1 MYVFLAILL
10 LGILIIAHEFGHF
23 IAARLCGIDV
33 VEFSM
38 GMGPLLLKKKDR
50 KGTQFSVR
58 LLPIGSYCQFRG
70 EDEEGDDPRAFG
82 RQKVWK
88 RFVTVLSG
96 PAMNFLI
103 AVLVIVVYLSA
114 MGIQTIVPKAAQ
126 LEENAMQAG
135 MMIGDEIIAVNGDAV
150 TDTNMIAEAIG
161 ASGGNPVEIAVR
173 RGGQELTL
181 MIEPFYDEAENR
193 YRIGITFDQER
204 QRISLLES
212 VPFSISYNIESVK
225 MIVDTLRNL
234 IFKGEGTDQV
244 TGVVGTVYVI
254 QDVTRQGGVDI
265 YLSLLAM
272 ISVNLGVMNLLPIPG
287 LDGSRL
293 LFLAVEAVRRK
304 PVKPEIEGAIHAAGF
319 VLLMALTVL
328 LTYQDVL
335 RFF

>member
-58 LLPIGSYCQFRG
+58 LLPIGGYCQFRG
-70 EDEEGDDPRAFG
+70 EDEAGDDPRAFG

-204 QRISLLES
+204 RRISLLES

-234 IFKGEGTDQV
+234 IFKGEGADQV

>member
-58 LLPIGSYCQFRG
+58 LLPIGGYCQFRG

-234 IFKGEGTDQV
+234 IFKGEGADQV

-254 QDVTRQGGVDI
+254 QDVTRQGGIDI

>member
-58 LLPIGSYCQFRG
+58 LLPIGGYCQFRG
-70 EDEEGDDPRAFG
+70 EDEVGDDPRAFG

-88 RFVTVLSG
+88 RYVTVLSG

-181 MIEPFYDEAENR
+181 IIEPFYDEAENR

-234 IFKGEGTDQV
+234 IFKGEGADQV

-265 YLSLLAM
+265 YLNLLAM

>member
-58 LLPIGSYCQFRG
+58 LLPIGGYCQFRG